1 MNLKTVNLIVIL
13 PNYEPARF
21 MLGGIPGFSLSFVFQ
36 SLGSSSLIFEGP
48 GTNSKSSSTP

>member
-36 SLGSSSLIFEGP
+36 SLGRSSLIFEGP